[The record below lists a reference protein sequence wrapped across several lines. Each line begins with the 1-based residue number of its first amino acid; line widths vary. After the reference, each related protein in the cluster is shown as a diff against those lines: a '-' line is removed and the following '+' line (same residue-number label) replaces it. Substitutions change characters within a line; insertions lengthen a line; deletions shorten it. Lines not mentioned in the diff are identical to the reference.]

1 MVDSA
6 THHTDTAAP
15 RSRALFWWR
24 AASIFL
30 ALVVMF
36 GAATSVSLYEQ
47 FKAQVRHLQGQL
59 SQTSQIRY
67 IAVLLDA
74 RHQAALL
81 ATFDPK
87 DQALQLQR
95 LNEVKEGREDTMQLW
110 VLSDSG
116 KPRSLGILESKAKTL
131 RLPATE
137 PTLAAAHELAIS
149 VEAKGGVA
157 EAHGPSLPY
166 LFKGSVVQKAL

>member
-1 MVDSA
+1 MVDSPPPQ
-6 THHTDTAAP
+6 TAP
-15 RSRALFWWR
+15 TPSRSPALFWWR

-30 ALVVMF
+30 TLVVMF
-36 GAATSVSLYEQ
+36 GAATGVSLYEQ
-47 FKAQVRHLQGQL
+47 FKAQIRHLQGQL

-74 RHQAALL
+74 QQQAALL

-95 LNEVKEGREDTMQLW
+95 LNDVKEGREDTLQLW
-110 VLSDSG
+110 ALSANAS
-116 KPRSLGILESKAKTL
+116 PRSLGILESKAKTL
-131 RLPATE
+131 RLPVTDQALET
-137 PTLAAAHELAIS
+137 ARELAIS
-149 VEAKGGVA
+149 VENKGGVP
-157 EAHGPSLPY
+157 EGRGPSLPY